1 MNDENLQIRNCA
13 DCKHRKNCEDVQ
25 PCDKYE
31 YDYTAHHPLSDKHF
45 TSLCRTIAEHYG
57 YQKQRIQTI
66 QELSELTCLLARR
79 PDQIAKMDYHT
90 ELIGEIADVTIMLE
104 QLRLMLDIEPSKI
117 KEMVQKK
124 LARQMHRILEEGK
137 PHDGV

>member
-66 QELSELTCLLARR
+66 QELSELICLLSRR
-79 PDQIAKMDYHT
+79 PDQIAKMDFNT
-90 ELIGEIADVTIMLE
+90 ELIGEMADVAIMLE
-104 QLRLMLDIEPSKI
+104 QIRIMFGINAEDLFAVIDS
-117 KEMVQKK
+117 K
-124 LARQMHRILEEGK
+124 LARQMNRIAEEGK

>member
-1 MNDENLQIRNCA
+1 MPTNEERHA
-13 DCKHRKNCEDVQ
+13 
-25 PCDKYE
+25 
-31 YDYTAHHPLSDKHF
+31 
-45 TSLCRTIAEHYG
+45 LCRKIAAHYG

-90 ELIGEIADVTIMLE
+90 ELVGEIADVAIMLE
-104 QLRLMLDIEPSKI
+104 QIRIMFGINAEDLFAVIDS
-117 KEMVQKK
+117 K
-124 LARQMHRILEEGK
+124 LARQMKRIAEEVR